1 MIRTGLPLNSSMV
14 KRKLFLGRP
23 CIYTTNVYIG
33 ESGDRKDIPPPVFKA
48 QTAKVLSAPP
58 FFRRY
63 SLAFAIGFWRVLENV
78 VDYFFHIFK

>member
-33 ESGDRKDIPPPVFKA
+33 ESGDRKDIPPP
-48 QTAKVLSAPP
+48 P